1 MGKSVRKADDNPLLI
16 PFGRAVRVGN
26 FKLWRSR
33 TSVGSGKDRTG
44 IETVNVSNLDGTW
57 KVQIPSTSTLFGV
70 IVSNFATV
78 DEKLREQF
86 LAGEVFSNLEAINT
100 CGSVVLHHSFRM
112 LFNALSYPMLFMSE
126 KELTSWVKKNFEAG
140 DKKQM
145 KQHLENLLKERKEFY
160 ELIEKER
167 KNYLEVW
174 EEQRSK
180 IKSGE
185 EEAQKQLVQDEI
197 AEQAMEIL
205 TENGE

>member
-26 FKLWRSR
+26 FKLWRGR
-33 TSVGSGKDRTG
+33 LAVGSGKDKTG